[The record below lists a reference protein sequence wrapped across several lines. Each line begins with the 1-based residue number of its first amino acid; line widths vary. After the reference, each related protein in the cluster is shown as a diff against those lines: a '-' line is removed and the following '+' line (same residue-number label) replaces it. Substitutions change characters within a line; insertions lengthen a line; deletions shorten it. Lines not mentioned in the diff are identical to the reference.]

1 MRFTSD
7 DVIKLMNTENS
18 CFLVVDNGDMDGD
31 GNMAL
36 IGSIYVNW
44 TIDSINNK
52 VIGHFSA
59 VSVADSMTKKGIG
72 KKLVSAAEDHIHQ
85 IAKSLSLSSSSS
97 SSSALEKEEK
107 RGGEAEGGEA
117 TKSRREGSWTTKM
130 ECGVINLRKDLLLW
144 YGKMGYEVIS
154 EFRGDPEVNRIVKEG
169 MEVWL
174 VIIARDLEPL

>member
-72 KKLVSAAEDHIHQ
+72 KK
-85 IAKSLSLSSSSS
+85 
-97 SSSALEKEEK
+97 
-107 RGGEAEGGEA
+107 
-117 TKSRREGSWTTKM
+117 
-130 ECGVINLRKDLLLW
+130 
-144 YGKMGYEVIS
+144 
-154 EFRGDPEVNRIVKEG
+154 
-169 MEVWL
+169 
-174 VIIARDLEPL
+174 

>member
-1 MRFTSD
+1 M
-7 DVIKLMNTENS
+7 
-18 CFLVVDNGDMDGD
+18 
-31 GNMAL
+31 
-36 IGSIYVNW
+36 
-44 TIDSINNK
+44 
-52 VIGHFSA
+52 
-59 VSVADSMTKKGIG
+59 
-72 KKLVSAAEDHIHQ
+72 SAAEDHIRQ